1 MHPRS
6 HPLCLEFLTAVDLDA
21 PAFISLAAR
30 HGFQRASLLVNP
42 MPPYQDFH
50 LLGDTTERRETRRR
64 CADLGVT
71 VDMIEAFN
79 IQADTDATSFIPA
92 MESGQVLGNDIIN
105 LLPRDE
111 DEGRIEA
118 CFARACALADTF
130 GFRVV
135 TEISRRATLKT
146 LPQAVQFFQR
156 IGRPDVRI
164 LLDTL
169 HFFRYGGT
177 LEDVRT
183 HRDWIGRVQLSDG
196 PAQMPLADQLT
207 EARQH
212 RLIPGDGKLPLSAL
226 LAELPDGITIG
237 VEVPN
242 RDFSTDERVRRSREA
257 TLGLLSSSAAGENYR
272 PGPPSPA

>member
-6 HPLCLEFLTAVDLDA
+6 HSLCLEFLTAVDLDA
-21 PAFISLAAR
+21 PSFITLAAK
-30 HGFQRASLLVNP
+30 HGFQRVSLLVNP
-42 MPPYQDFH
+42 MLPYQDFH
-50 LLGDTTERRETRRR
+50 LLGDTASRRETRQR
-64 CADLGVT
+64 CNDLGVT

-79 IQADTDATSFIPA
+79 IQADTDAASFIPA
-92 MESGQVLGNDIIN
+92 MESGKVLGNGIIN

-111 DEGRIEA
+111 DEARIED
-118 CFARACALADTF
+118 CFARACKLADTF

-146 LPQAVQFFQR
+146 LQQAVRFFQR

-177 LEDVRT
+177 LEDVRA

-196 PAQMPLADQLT
+196 PTQMPLADQLT

-212 RLIPGDGKLPLSAL
+212 RLIPGDGDLPLRGL
-226 LAELPDGITIG
+226 LAELPAGITIG

-257 TLGLLSSSAAGENYR
+257 TLALL
-272 PGPPSPA
+272 PPSVAH

>member
-6 HPLCLEFLTAVDLDA
+6 HSLCLEFLTAVDLDA
-21 PAFISLAAR
+21 PSFITLAAK
-30 HGFQRASLLVNP
+30 HGFQRVSLLVNP
-42 MPPYQDFH
+42 MLPYQDFH
-50 LLGDTTERRETRRR
+50 LLGDTASRRETRQR
-64 CADLGVT
+64 CNDLGVT

-79 IQADTDATSFIPA
+79 IQADTDAASFIPA
-92 MESGQVLGNDIIN
+92 MESGKVLGNGIIN

-111 DEGRIEA
+111 DEARIED
-118 CFARACALADTF
+118 CFARACELADTF

-146 LPQAVQFFQR
+146 LQQAVRFFQR

-177 LEDVRT
+177 LEDVRA

-196 PAQMPLADQLT
+196 PTQMPLADQLT

-212 RLIPGDGKLPLSAL
+212 RLIPGDGDLPLRGL
-226 LAELPDGITIG
+226 LAEVPAGITIG

-257 TLGLLSSSAAGENYR
+257 TLALL
-272 PGPPSPA
+272 PPSVAH

>member
-1 MHPRS
+1 MHPRG

-21 PAFISLAAR
+21 PSFITLAAK
-30 HGFQRASLLVNP
+30 HGFQRVSLLVNP
-42 MPPYQDFH
+42 MPPYQDFD
-50 LLGDTTERRETRRR
+50 LLGDTAARRETRRR
-64 CADLGVT
+64 CDDLGVT

-79 IQADTDATSFIPA
+79 IQADTVAASFIPA
-92 MESGQVLGNDIIN
+92 MESGKVLGNGIIN

-111 DEGRIEA
+111 DEARVED
-118 CFARACALADTF
+118 CFARACELADTF

-146 LPQAVQFFQR
+146 LQQAVRFFQR

-177 LEDVRT
+177 LEDVRA

-196 PAQMPLADQLT
+196 PADMPLADQLT

-212 RLIPGDGKLPLSAL
+212 RLVPGDGGLPLRSL
-226 LAELPDGITIG
+226 LAELPAGISIG
-237 VEVPN
+237 IEVPN

-257 TLGLLSSSAAGENYR
+257 TLALLS
-272 PGPPSPA
+272 PGTAR